1 MLKYSSEY
9 NIRTTQGVEIGRD
22 MLKYSS
28 EYNIRRV

>member
-9 NIRTTQGVEIGRD
+9 NIRKGVEIGRD

-28 EYNIRRV
+28 ECNIRRM